1 MATKITKNFSLEE
14 FTKSCTADRK
24 GIDNTPSH
32 EVKNNI
38 ARLVKEIMQPI
49 RDKYKK
55 PIVINSG
62 YRCDALNKA
71 VGGSRTSQHCTGE
84 AVDFETTNGVNDK
97 LFRLVKEMVEKGEI
111 QCGQLIW
118 EYGSKKNPNWIH
130 ISLPRRNKPNN
141 QILYFYN

>member
-24 GIDNTPSH
+24 CIDNTPSP

-38 ARLVKEIMQPI
+38 V
-49 RDKYKK
+49 
-55 PIVINSG
+55 
-62 YRCDALNKA
+62 
-71 VGGSRTSQHCTGE
+71 
-84 AVDFETTNGVNDK
+84 
-97 LFRLVKEMVEKGEI
+97 RLVKEMVEKGEI

-118 EYGSKKNPNWIH
+118 EYGNKKNPNWIH

-141 QILYFYN
+141 QILYLYS